1 MDGGIQPSQKHYK
14 KWAVDCYVILDALS
28 HSLNVLNYGNTT
40 KEAREKVLRKIESI
54 MYHMNVEI
62 ITDTPEYTIDADAG
76 I

>member
-1 MDGGIQPSQKHYK
+1 MRLS
-14 KWAVDCYVILDALS
+14 AVDCYVILDALS

-54 MYHMNVEI
+54 MYHMNVEV
-62 ITDTPEYTIDADAG
+62 ITDTPEYTLDADAG